1 MLSPKL
7 PSSPRLKY
15 QVSTSWLNWRG
26 PSSIG
31 RLVMK
36 PKFAV
41 PSPQSGDATAHR
53 SMPNGLYGLS
63 AEMLMPSAMPP
74 VPANGPTKIG
84 SGAAWLNDWRLLYSA
99 LACSETA
106 SLKS

>member
-1 MLSPKL
+1 MPLEKL
-7 PSSPRLKY
+7 PSRPRLMY
-15 QVSTSWLNWRG
+15 QVSTSWVKMRG

-41 PSPQSGDATAHR
+41 PSPQVGDATAHR
-53 SMPNGLYGLS
+53 SMPNGLYGFS
-63 AEMLMPSAMPP
+63 AEIEIWSAMPP

-84 SGAAWLNDWRLLYSA
+84 SGAAWLADSRLLYNA
-99 LACSETA
+99 LACSD
-106 SLKS
+106 